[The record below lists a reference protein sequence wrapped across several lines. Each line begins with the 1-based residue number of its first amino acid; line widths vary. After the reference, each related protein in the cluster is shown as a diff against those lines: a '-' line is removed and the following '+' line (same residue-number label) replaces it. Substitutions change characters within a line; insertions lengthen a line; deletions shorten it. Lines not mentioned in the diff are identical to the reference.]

1 MLQPI
6 SIEQALTLRER
17 GALLV
22 DARSPKEY
30 ADGTIPGAINIPIF
44 DDAERAEV
52 GTCYKVEGKTKA
64 KRLGVELVAPKIPGL
79 IDRVESALAGKRM
92 PVLVFCW
99 RGGMRSFALATFFD
113 LAGIPTMQ
121 IEGGHKAFRAVV
133 RNYFEQGEWGRLL
146 VLRGLTGVGKTRLLK
161 LLQADGYPVLD
172 LEGLANHRGSAF
184 GNLGLAPQPSQTYF
198 EALLWDEMRGIPPNE
213 YLLAEGESKHIGR
226 LILPARVYAALQ
238 VETSLWIETSIAA
251 RVRITLDDYPARDEL
266 KEDFLRPLALI
277 RPRLGGENH
286 DRLLS
291 YLAAGRWDDLARELM
306 LLYYDPL
313 YRHTCPPQRIAVT
326 IADAEPD
333 LCALKRAIAQ
343 ILKHPPGD
351 PAGGE
356 EIVELKE
363 PRSSSQ

>member
-1 MLQPI
+1 MQTI
-6 SIEQALTLRER
+6 TIEQALALRER

-22 DARSPKEY
+22 DARSPAEY
-30 ADGTIPGAINIPIF
+30 TEGTIPGAVNIPIF
-44 DDAERAEV
+44 DDAERARV
-52 GTCYKVEGKTKA
+52 GILYKEAGKTKA

-79 IDRVESALAGKRM
+79 INLVETAMDGKKS

-133 RNYFEQGEWGRLL
+133 RDFFVQGEWGRLL

-161 LLQADGYPVLD
+161 MLQGEGYPVVD

-184 GNLGLAPQPSQTYF
+184 GNLGLEPQPSQTYF
-198 EALLWDEMRGIPPNE
+198 EALLWDEMRRIPTDG
-213 YLLAEGESKHIGR
+213 YALAEGESKHIGR

-238 VETSLWIETSIAA
+238 VETSLWIEAPIET

-266 KEDFLRPLALI
+266 KHDFLRPLALI
-277 RPRLGGENH
+277 RPRLGAENH
-286 DRLLS
+286 DRLLG
-291 YLAAGRWDDLARELM
+291 YLEAGRWDDLARELM

-313 YRHTCPPQRIAVT
+313 YRHTCPEQRITVT

-333 LCALKRAIAQ
+333 LTALKSAIAQ
-343 ILKHPPGD
+343 IRKHPPGD
-351 PAGGE
+351 PAGAE
-356 EIVELKE
+356 KSVEL
-363 PRSSSQ
+363 

>member
-1 MLQPI
+1 MLQTI
-6 SIEQALTLRER
+6 SIEQALALRER

-22 DARSPKEY
+22 DARSPAEY
-30 ADGTIPGAINIPIF
+30 ADGTIPEAINIPIF
-44 DDAERAEV
+44 TDAERAQV
-52 GTCYKVEGKTKA
+52 GTLYKEGGKNRA

-79 IDRVESALAGKRM
+79 IDQVERALAGRKI

-133 RNYFEQGEWGRLL
+133 RDFFVQGEWGRLL

-161 LLQADGYPVLD
+161 MLQAEGYPVLD

-198 EALLWDEMRGIPPNE
+198 EALLWDKMRTIPIDG
-213 YLLAEGESKHIGR
+213 YALAEGESKHIGR

-238 VETSLWIETSIAA
+238 VETSLWIETSIEA

-266 KEDFLRPLALI
+266 KNDFLRPLALI

-286 DRLLS
+286 DRLLAH
-291 YLAAGRWDDLARELM
+291 LEAGRWDELARELM

-313 YRHTCPPQRIAVT
+313 YRHTCPEQRICVT
-326 IADAEPD
+326 MADDEAD
-333 LCALKRAIAQ
+333 LA
-343 ILKHPPGD
+343 
-351 PAGGE
+351 
-356 EIVELKE
+356 ELKGAITRILAKSPGSVE
-363 PRSSSQ
+363 R